1 MTTQN
6 YDQAVT
12 DYARIEQAI
21 LFLEK
26 NFRRQPSLKE
36 IADSVGLSEYHF
48 QRLFTRWAGLS
59 PKRFLQ
65 YLSVNYAKTLLA
77 ETSNLLDVTYETGL
91 SSPGRLHDLFVTYE
105 ALTPG
110 EFKKKGAGLTIHY
123 GFHPTPFGCCLLAV
137 TERGICGL
145 TFVAVGEREAALNRL
160 QGDWPQATLV
170 EDSAHTQPFIAQIF
184 ASEPAGAGANAL
196 KLYVSGT
203 NFQVKVWEAL
213 LKIPPGTVVAYDT
226 VAELIGQ
233 PAAVRAVGGA
243 AKNNPIGFLIP
254 CHRVIRKVGDIGG
267 YRWGTPRKK
276 AILGW
281 EAARREGQLSRE
293 AGVERQVA

>member
-1 MTTQN
+1 MMT
-6 YDQAVT
+6 YDSQQLST
-12 DYARIEQAI
+12 DYTRIEQAI
-21 LFLEK
+21 LFLEE
-26 NFRRQPSLKE
+26 NFRDQPSLKE
-36 IADSVGLSEYHF
+36 IADSVGLSEFHF
-48 QRLFTRWAGLS
+48 QRLFTRWAGIS
-59 PKRFLQ
+59 PKQFLQ
-65 YLSVNYAKTLLA
+65 FLSVKYAKDLLA
-77 ETSNLLDVTYETGL
+77 EAHSVLDVTYETGL

-110 EFKKKGAGLTIHY
+110 QFKNKGAGLTIHY
-123 GFHPTPFGCCLLAV
+123 GFQATPFGPCLLAV

-145 TFVAVGEREAALNRL
+145 TFVAGQTPQAALAAL
-160 QGDWPQATLV
+160 QREWPQATLL
-170 EDSAHTQPFIAQIF
+170 EDSAQTQALVEQIF
-184 ASEPAGAGANAL
+184 FPGSGSAGASPL
-196 KLYVSGT
+196 KLFVSGT

-213 LKIPPGTVVAYDT
+213 LKIPPGAVVAYDT

-267 YRWGTPRKK
+267 YRWGSPRKK

-281 EAARREGQLSRE
+281 EAARRQGQLSRE
-293 AGVERQVA
+293 ATLAQRVA